1 MVNIILFGPPGAGK
15 GTQAEKLIERYG
27 LLHMSTGE
35 VMRNE
40 IKSKSALGL
49 QAEKEM
55 AGGNLASD
63 ELVINIIKD
72 FISKN
77 KDIKG
82 TIFDGFP
89 RTTPQAEALDT
100 MLKGINSDVT
110 VMVSLEVEDDLL
122 VERLLNRGLTSGRAD
137 DSNEEIIRNRIKVY
151 KAQTEVVK
159 SFYSK
164 QGKTIEMDG
173 NTGGID
179 GVAERLIAN
188 IDKFIK

>member
-89 RTTPQAEALDT
+89 RTTPQAEALDA
-100 MLKGINSDVT
+100 MLKGINSEVT
-110 VMVSLEVEDDLL
+110 VMVSLEVEDDIL

-159 SFYSK
+159 SYYAK

-188 IDKFIK
+188 IDKYIK